1 MMHLREGGG
10 VAVAMD
16 GCALVAAYLF
26 PLFEVE
32 MSVATQMKTI
42 LLCYTHLTDSGGCPS
57 LDCEAISTL

>member
-26 PLFEVE
+26 PLFEVK
-32 MSVATQMKTI
+32 MSMIDENHPA
-42 LLCYTHLTDSGGCPS
+42 LLHPS
-57 LDCEAISTL
+57 D